1 MKIKASNANQPCWKP
16 IAVKS
21 NVPAELGKLEE
32 LARNMWWAWNHDA
45 RSLFRSL
52 DETLFEEC
60 GQNPGLIIWVALTC
74 AI

>member
-32 LARNMWWAWNHDA
+32 LMPAAFSVVSTKHSSRSVVRTQYSCSSVLASRRWRN
-45 RSLFRSL
+45 SLRTRLS
-52 DETLFEEC
+52 
-60 GQNPGLIIWVALTC
+60 
-74 AI
+74 